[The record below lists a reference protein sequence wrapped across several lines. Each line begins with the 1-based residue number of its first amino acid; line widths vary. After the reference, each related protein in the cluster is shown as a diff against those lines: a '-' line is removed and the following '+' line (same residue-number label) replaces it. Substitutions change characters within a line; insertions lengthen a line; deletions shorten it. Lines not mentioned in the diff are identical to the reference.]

1 MVRPR
6 TRSNQNSKEPDLE
19 NVVATLQRL
28 LMEQQQETDQLRK
41 QITRLNQIPRANIV
55 PPQENPVPPV
65 VSQESKV
72 HQEVPQNVEVLL
84 APVGVQ
90 ANLPLIREDQLYERF
105 RRMMAPEFEGPTNP
119 IEADNWLIDIQ
130 VILDFMGLTELEKV
144 LCASFALKKDAR
156 H

>member
-6 TRSNQNSKEPDLE
+6 TRSNQNPKEPDLE
-19 NVVATLQRL
+19 NVIATLQL
-28 LMEQQQETDQLRK
+28 
-41 QITRLNQIPRANIV
+41 

-65 VSQESKV
+65 VSQEPKV

-119 IEADNWLIDIQ
+119 IEVDNWLIDIQ
-130 VILDFMGLTELEKV
+130 VILDFMGLTQLEKV

-156 H
+156 HWWMTVQMRRNIATMSW